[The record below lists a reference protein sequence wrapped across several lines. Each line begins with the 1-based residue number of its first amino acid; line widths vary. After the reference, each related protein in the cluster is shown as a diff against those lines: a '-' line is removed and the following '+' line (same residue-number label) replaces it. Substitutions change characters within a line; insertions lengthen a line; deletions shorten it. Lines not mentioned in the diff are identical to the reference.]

1 MPLTKHRHTCAHR
14 NGRQPTCLSDHADGD
29 CQGKEVSMHPGFCT
43 APTREAEDSRHLMSG
58 ARPYDAGLVS
68 PRLLCPIRTR
78 RVCVEELQKQCSFKK
93 KRGGPS
99 DSPEERSWFPAPSA
113 LGCAKAHTQ
122 PDQGID
128 QGVLKVPS
136 RLLPK
141 AVQSPENDVWLTVYD
156 AKKSLEKSHS

>member
-93 KRGGPS
+93 KWGAFRFPRGAVLVPGAIGAGVCKSTHPTRPGDRPRGVES
-99 DSPEERSWFPAPSA
+99 AFSPPPQS
-113 LGCAKAHTQ
+113 G
-122 PDQGID
+122 
-128 QGVLKVPS
+128 
-136 RLLPK
+136 
-141 AVQSPENDVWLTVYD
+141 AVS
-156 AKKSLEKSHS
+156 